1 MQNARAAT
9 MKRATR
15 LLLLAY
21 LAFISLGLPD
31 ATFGIA
37 WPSLRHGF
45 ALPPSAIGL
54 VLVIGVSGYFLSGLL
69 AGGLMG
75 KVGVGGLLAGSSALV
90 ALGLVGYALAP
101 SWSSF
106 FPVAFLVGLGSGAID
121 ATLNGYAARHFSVR
135 HVNWLHACWGVGAS
149 TGPVIMTAAI
159 ALGPGYRAGYAVIA
173 GLLGAMTLAFVLS
186 RRAWDEP
193 SDGDPTPASGRTNT
207 NERRGSA
214 RAALGNGRVWLLIAS
229 FFCYSGVESSVGQWC
244 FTWLT
249 EGRGLGV
256 EAAGSWTSA
265 YWASLTVARVV
276 LGSVAERVGP
286 DRLLRMASLG
296 AVSGLCLLAL
306 SPGTPGR
313 LGLLLLGMS
322 LAPMYPTL
330 MARTPARVGPK
341 LASHTVGFLVSSAA
355 LGSALLPWVV
365 GVLVGRLGLLAIGGV
380 TVTLGVALALLVR
393 CATAP
398 EPAGAG

>member
-1 MQNARAAT
+1 

-45 ALPPSAIGL
+45 ALQPSAIGL
-54 VLVIGVSGYFLSGLL
+54 VLITGVSGYFLSGLL
-69 AGGLMG
+69 AGAVMG

-90 ALGLVGYALAP
+90 ALGLTGYALAP
-101 SWSSF
+101 SWSLF
-106 FPVAFLVGLGSGAID
+106 FPLAFFVGLGSGAID
-121 ATLNGYAARHFSVR
+121 AALNAYAARHFSVK
-135 HVNWLHACWGVGAS
+135 HVNWLHACWGIGAS

-159 ALGPGYRAGYAVIA
+159 ALGPGYRAGYGVIA
-173 GLLGAMTLAFVLS
+173 GLLGAMTLAFLAT

-193 SDGDPTPASGRTNT
+193 HAGEQSAGATSSPTSVAPESQ
-207 NERRGSA
+207 GSA
-214 RAALGNGRVWLLIAS
+214 RAALRSGRVWLLIAS
-229 FFCYSGVESSVGQWC
+229 FLCYSGVESSVGQWC

-265 YWASLTVARVV
+265 YWASLTLGRIV
-276 LGSVAERVGP
+276 LGGVADRVGP
-286 DRLLRMASLG
+286 DRLLRIASLG
-296 AVSGLCLLAL
+296 AVAGVGLLAL
-306 SPGTPGR
+306 SAGTTGR
-313 LGLLLLGMS
+313 VGLLLLGLS

-330 MARTPARVGPK
+330 MARTPGRVGPQ

-355 LGSALLPWVV
+355 LGSSLLPWLV
-365 GVLVGRLGLLAIGGV
+365 GVLVGRLGLTAIGGV
-380 TVTLGVALALLVR
+380 TVTLGLLLAVLVR
-393 CATAP
+393 FATAAESP
-398 EPAGAG
+398 R

>member
-1 MQNARAAT
+1 

-45 ALPPSAIGL
+45 GLPPSAIGM
-54 VLVIGVSGYFLSGLL
+54 VLVTGVSGYFLSGLL
-69 AGGLMG
+69 AGGLMN
-75 KVGVGGLLAGSSALV
+75 KVGVGGLLAASSALV

-101 SWSSF
+101 AWSWF
-106 FPVAFLVGLGSGAID
+106 FPVAFFVGLGSGAID
-121 ATLNGYAARHFSVR
+121 ATLNGYAARHFSVK
-135 HVNWLHACWGVGAS
+135 HVNWLHACWGIGAS
-149 TGPVIMTAAI
+149 TGPVIMTTAI
-159 ALGPGYRAGYAVIA
+159 ALGPGYRAGYGVLA
-173 GLLGAMTLAFVLS
+173 GLLGTMTLGFVLT
-186 RRAWDEP
+186 RRAWDQPLAGEARA
-193 SDGDPTPASGRTNT
+193 SDESPPVGAAP
-207 NERRGSA
+207 ERHSA
-214 RAALGNGRVWLLIAS
+214 RTALGNGRVWLLIAS

-249 EGRGLGV
+249 EGRGLGI

-265 YWASLTVARVV
+265 YWASLTLGRVL
-276 LGSVAERVGP
+276 LGWIAERVGP
-286 DRLLRMASLG
+286 DRLLRVASLG
-296 AVSGLCLLAL
+296 AVSGVCLLAL

-313 LGLLLLGMS
+313 LGLLLLGLS

-330 MARTPARVGPK
+330 MARTPARVGPE

-355 LGSALLPWVV
+355 LGSSLLPWVV

-380 TVTLGVALALLVR
+380 TVTFAVALALLVR
-393 CATAP
+393 FATTPVLAR
-398 EPAGAG
+398 

>member
-1 MQNARAAT
+1 
-9 MKRATR
+9 MKRATG

-45 ALPPSAIGL
+45 GLPPSAIGM
-54 VLVIGVSGYFLSGLL
+54 VLVTGVCGYFLSGLL
-69 AGGLMG
+69 AGSLMN

-101 SWSSF
+101 AWALF
-106 FPVAFLVGLGSGAID
+106 FPVAFFVGLGSGAID

-135 HVNWLHACWGVGAS
+135 HVNWLHACWGIGAS
-149 TGPVIMTAAI
+149 TGPVIMTTAI
-159 ALGPGYRAGYAVIA
+159 ALGPGYRAGYGVIA
-173 GLLGAMTLAFVLS
+173 CLLGAMTLGFVLT
-186 RRAWDEP
+186 RRAWGLP
-193 SDGDPTPASGRTNT
+193 LAPLSAAP
-207 NERRGSA
+207 ERRSA
-214 RAALGNGRVWLLIAS
+214 RAALSSGRVWLLIAS

-249 EGRGLGV
+249 EGRALGI

-265 YWASLTVARVV
+265 YWASLTLGRVL
-276 LGSVAERVGP
+276 LGWIAERVGP
-286 DRLLRMASLG
+286 DRLLRAASLG
-296 AVSGLCLLAL
+296 AVSGVCLLAL

-313 LGLLLLGMS
+313 LGLLLLGLS

-330 MARTPARVGPK
+330 MARTPARVGPEF
-341 LASHTVGFLVSSAA
+341 ASHTVGFLVSSAA
-355 LGSALLPWVV
+355 LGSSLLPWVV

-380 TVTLGVALALLVR
+380 TVTFAVALALLVR
-393 CATAP
+393 FATTAV
-398 EPAGAG
+398 PAR

>member
-1 MQNARAAT
+1 

-37 WPSLRHGF
+37 WPSLRHAF
-45 ALPPSAIGL
+45 ALPPAAIGM
-54 VLVIGVSGYFLSGLL
+54 VLVTGVSGYFLSGLL

-90 ALGLVGYALAP
+90 ALGLIGYALAP
-101 SWSSF
+101 AWSLF
-106 FPVAFLVGLGSGAID
+106 FPVAFFVGLGSGAID
-121 ATLNGYAARHFSVR
+121 SALNGYASRHFSVR

-159 ALGPGYRAGYAVIA
+159 ALGPGYRAGYGVIA
-173 GLLGAMTLAFVLS
+173 GLLGAMTFGFVLT
-186 RRAWDEP
+186 RRAWDQP
-193 SDGDPTPASGRTNT
+193 SVADVPAPVASAP
-207 NERRGSA
+207 EARGSA
-214 RAALGNGRVWLLIAS
+214 RAALGSGRVWLLISS
-229 FFCYSGVESSVGQWC
+229 FFCYSGVESGVGQWC

-249 EGRGLGV
+249 EGRGLAV

-265 YWASLTVARVV
+265 YWASLTLGRV
-276 LGSVAERVGP
+276 LFGSIAERIGP
-286 DRLLRMASLG
+286 DRLLRVASVG
-296 AVSGLCLLAL
+296 AVGGVGLLAL
-306 SPGTPGR
+306 SAGTTGR

-330 MARTPARVGPK
+330 MARTPARVGSEH
-341 LASHTVGFLVSSAA
+341 ASHTVGFLVSSAT
-355 LGSALLPWVV
+355 LGSSLVPWLI
-365 GVLVGRLGLLAIGGV
+365 GALVGRLGLTAIGGV
-380 TVTLGVALALLVR
+380 TVTFGLALAALLHF
-393 CATAP
+393 ATAP
-398 EPAGAG
+398 EPVR